1 MASFQARIVWKRPRK
16 RENKNYCFITFLPNP
31 LQKILKKQ
39 QKTKKIPLRVNLNS
53 KSVERG

>member
-1 MASFQARIVWKRPRK
+1 MASFQAKIVWKRQRK
-16 RENKNYCFITFLPNP
+16 RDNKNYCFITFLPNA
-31 LQKILKKQ
+31 LEKILKKQ